1 MGRKLHLHA
10 QRHLGRFQN
19 DPQKGLLLTQSEGN
33 FPPAVGGFDG
43 VVGNK
48 RHEHGAAIQ
57 MLGYIFRPFTAGGNA
72 VVVPYAVPFFHQL
85 LNDLNHLVAVLM
97 GIADKDIGLSA
108 FVG

>member
-1 MGRKLHLHA
+1 
-10 QRHLGRFQN
+10 
-19 DPQKGLLLTQSEGN
+19 
-33 FPPAVGGFDG
+33 
-43 VVGNK
+43 
-48 RHEHGAAIQ
+48 